1 MNIKE
6 ELARLERMTTG
17 ELAGRCAEVCGEPI
31 RTRNRAYLTRKIAW
45 RLQAQAEGDLSER
58 ARRRATELAKDADVR
73 LMPPK
78 VGAPTGSVQVP
89 IEARSVTVPVQQDP
103 RLPAIGTAL
112 VKRYKGR
119 TVQVIVEPRGLEYEG
134 RLYRTLSAVAKAIS
148 GSHVNG
154 FRFFGLGGAQ

>member
-17 ELAGRCAEVCGEPI
+17 ELAGRYVEVCGEPI

-45 RLQAQAEGDLSER
+45 RLQAMAEGDLSER
-58 ARRRATELAKDADVR
+58 VRRRAAELAKDEDVR

-78 VGAPTGSVQVP
+78 GGVPTGSVHVP
-89 IEARSVTVPVQQDP
+89 IEVRTVTVPVQQDP

-154 FRFFGLGGAQ
+154 FRFFRLGGAQ

>member
-17 ELAGRCAEVCGEPI
+17 ELAQRCVELCDEPI
-31 RTRNRAYLTRKIAW
+31 RTGNRAYLTRKIAW
-45 RLQAQAEGDLSER
+45 RLQVLAEGDLSQR
-58 ARRRATELAKDADVR
+58 ARRRAVELADIADVR
-73 LMPPK
+73 LMAPKGSPPA
-78 VGAPTGSVQVP
+78 GDDLPP
-89 IEARSVTVPVQQDP
+89 IQRLPVAVQQDP

-119 TVQVIVEPRGLEYEG
+119 TLEVIVQPKGLEYEG

-154 FRFFGLGGAQ
+154 FRFFGLGGEQ